1 MDYRLKLV
9 KYLIE
14 NSAVRSREYERM
26 GIDNIR
32 DMIDPDHWH
41 IEEVTIPNKSGTDII
56 ITRKISQNG
65 SEERIKSPNPD
76 DSFTIESKG
85 SFGQNRKLAVVAS
98 DSILEHLREQG
109 IAHPEEMYGEGA
121 WNGLTDEEK
130 EKRLKE
136 WHKHFA
142 ATMQKSDLHIIQGTV
157 KKGDNDELYMHIVH
171 PHTGG
176 DNIRPVVR
184 DFLSHHNIGIT
195 HFLQNLSKSGS
206 PLVLNRS
213 RRLFYSFSPLL
224 VNRGASPFTQ
234 RTVGSPSDYSG
245 AIPES
250 DSIPYDSMDH
260 SLQNGAEATIRIL
273 RRRQGK

>member
-9 KYLIE
+9 KYLVE

-41 IEEVTIPNKSGTDII
+41 IEEVTVPNKTGTDII

-85 SFGQNRKLAVVAS
+85 SFGKNRKVTVVAS
-98 DSILEHLREQG
+98 DSIIDHLREQG
-109 IAHPEEMYGEGA
+109 IAHPEEMYGKD
-121 WNGLTDEEK
+121 WNKLK
-130 EKRLKE
+130 PKAKKKKLKE
-136 WHKHFA
+136 WHKHFV

-184 DFLSHHNIGIT
+184 DFLRHHDLGIT
-195 HFLQNLSKSGS
+195 HFLQNLNKSGN
-206 PLVLNRS
+206 PKTINRS
-213 RRLFYSFSPLL
+213 RRIFFSPIKRLRI
-224 VNRGASPFTQ
+224 RGASPLTQ

-260 SLQNGAEATIRIL
+260 SLQNGAAAMSRIS
-273 RRRQGK
+273 RRK